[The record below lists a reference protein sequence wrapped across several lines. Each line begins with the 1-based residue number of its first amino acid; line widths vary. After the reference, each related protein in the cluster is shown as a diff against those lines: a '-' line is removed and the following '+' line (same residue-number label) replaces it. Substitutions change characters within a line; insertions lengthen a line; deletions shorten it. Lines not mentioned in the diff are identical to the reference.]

1 MKYLLFNPLANNFKA
16 KDTISEIEKLHSNY
30 DYNKLDITKINFDDF
45 FTNLKENDTITI
57 LGGDGTL
64 SIFASAY
71 QKYKPTN
78 SIYLYQGGSGNDFM
92 NDINVNSKEVL
103 INKYLVHLPHV
114 IVNDKEYY
122 FINGIGYGIDGA
134 VCEEA
139 DILKEKGAKKIN
151 YTMIALKLLLGKFK
165 TYNAKITVDG
175 VSSEFKHV
183 WLAAG
188 MNGRFYGGGMM
199 VAPNQ
204 DRFSGQLSLVTMFSK
219 SRLKALI
226 SFRLIFS
233 GKLAQKEKMVKSF
246 KGKRIEV
253 QFDRP
258 CALQIDGEVI
268 KNVTKYV
275 AYYD

>member
-1 MKYLLFNPLANNFKA
+1 MNYLLYNPLANNFKS
-16 KDTISEIEKLHSNY
+16 KNTITEIEKLHP
-30 DYNKLDITKINFDDF
+30 DYNYNILDITKISLDDLF
-45 FTNLKENDTITI
+45 SNINNSDIITI

-64 SIFASAY
+64 SIFASSY
-71 QKYKPTN
+71 QKYKIPN

-92 NDINVNSKEVL
+92 NDISANKKEVL
-103 INKYLVHLPHV
+103 INKYLKNLPHV
-114 IVNDKEYY
+114 IVNDKDYY

-139 DILKEKGAKKIN
+139 DILKEKKRKKIN
-151 YTMIALKLLLGKFK
+151 YTIIALKLLLGKFK
-165 TYNAKITVDG
+165 TYNAKVTVDG
-175 VSSEFKHV
+175 VTKSYKNV

-199 VAPNQ
+199 VAPEQ
-204 DRFSGQLSLVTMFSK
+204 DRLSNKLSLIVMFSK
-219 SRLKALI
+219 SRLRALW

-233 GKLAQKEKMVKSF
+233 GKLSKKKKLVNSF
-246 KGKRIEV
+246 KGKKIEV

-275 AYYD
+275 AYYE

>member
-1 MKYLLFNPLANNFKA
+1 MNYLLYNPLANNFKA
-16 KDTISEIEKLHSNY
+16 KDTIQEIEQLHP
-30 DYNKLDITKINFDDF
+30 DYNYNKIDITKISFDEF
-45 FTNLKENDTITI
+45 FNSLKENDTITI

-64 SIFASAY
+64 SIFASKY
-71 QKYKPTN
+71 QKYMLTN
-78 SIYLYQGGSGNDFM
+78 PIYLYKGGSGNDFM
-92 NDINVNSKEVL
+92 KDINASSNEIL
-103 INKYLVHLPHV
+103 INKYLTHLPHV
-114 IVNDKEYY
+114 IVNDNEYY

-139 DILKEKGAKKIN
+139 DILKENGTEKIN
-151 YTMIALKLLLGKFK
+151 YTMIAVKLLLGKFK

-175 VSSEFKHV
+175 VTKEYKNV

-199 VAPNQ
+199 VAPLQN
-204 DRFSGQLSLVTMFSK
+204 RLSNELSLVVMFSK
-219 SRLKALI
+219 SRLKALMA
-226 SFRLIFS
+226 FRLIFTGELS
-233 GKLAQKEKMVKSF
+233 KKKKIVNSF